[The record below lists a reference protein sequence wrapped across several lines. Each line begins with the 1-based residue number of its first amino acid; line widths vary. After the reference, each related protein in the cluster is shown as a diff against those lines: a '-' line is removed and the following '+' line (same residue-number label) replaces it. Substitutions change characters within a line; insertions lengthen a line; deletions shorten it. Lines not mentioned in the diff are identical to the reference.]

1 MNSPSKARSARMTH
15 KRKMVIA
22 LLAAVAVV
30 VCLLTALPAVWL
42 VVTGQG
48 QVLMAVDESESHRE
62 MSGSKTYDSG
72 GGAGQGYS
80 SLSQNG
86 ESPPDPSI

>member
-1 MNSPSKARSARMTH
+1 
-15 KRKMVIA
+15 MVIA

-86 ESPPDPSI
+86 ESPLDPSI